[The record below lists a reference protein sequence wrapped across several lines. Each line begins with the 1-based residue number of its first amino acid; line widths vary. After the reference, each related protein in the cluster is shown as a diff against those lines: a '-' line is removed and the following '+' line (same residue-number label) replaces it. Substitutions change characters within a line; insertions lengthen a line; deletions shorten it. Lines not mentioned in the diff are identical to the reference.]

1 VDPVDD
7 RLRAGVT
14 DPRTPVRTGRGGR
27 LRGGWF
33 VVVVDG
39 ATSPT
44 ASAVGLRTVLGEQ
57 LSHGLLRLV
66 ASGLVRHTW

>member
-1 VDPVDD
+1 
-7 RLRAGVT
+7 
-14 DPRTPVRTGRGGR
+14 VRTGRAGG

-39 ATSPT
+39 ATTPS
-44 ASAVGLRTVLGEQ
+44 ASAVDLRTVLGEQ

>member
-1 VDPVDD
+1 VGP
-7 RLRAGVT
+7 G
-14 DPRTPVRTGRGGR
+14 GFGGGR
-27 LRGGWF
+27 F

-39 ATSPT
+39 TPTAT
-44 ASAVGLRTVLGEQ
+44 ASAVDLRTVLCEQ